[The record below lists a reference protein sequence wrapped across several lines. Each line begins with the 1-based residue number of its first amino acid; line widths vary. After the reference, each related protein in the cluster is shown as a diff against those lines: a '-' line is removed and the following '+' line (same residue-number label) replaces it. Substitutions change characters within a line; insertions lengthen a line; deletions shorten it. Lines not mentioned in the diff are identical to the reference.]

1 MVNVRGYLTGT
12 ISSVVLGPC
21 VVSGGALCLMMVR
34 ARMWPLKHPI
44 YPDRIVLKGHFHPPS
59 HFLEVI
65 EAVKGNVIFLKTVEA
80 ERFLL

>member
-44 YPDRIVLKGHFHPPS
+44 YPDRIVLKVS
-59 HFLEVI
+59 SSCFLEVI
-65 EAVKGNVIFLKTVEA
+65 EAVK
-80 ERFLL
+80 